1 MSNPNCCPSKTPR
14 ELGYS
19 MPPEWC
25 KHEAIWLAWPH
36 DPTTFISG
44 VEKVEETFLRIIKL
58 IHKDEYVN
66 LFVKDANMKKKI
78 TGLFEKRK
86 IDLKKIRFFEFD
98 YADVWF
104 RDYGPIFVMNQEQKL
119 AMVRWIFNSWGEKYE
134 ELLKDAQIPQVINDS
149 MRLNCFEPGIVL
161 EGGSI
166 DVNGKGT
173 LLTTEQCLLNK
184 NRNAQLGKEK
194 IEKYL
199 KDYLGVTKIIWLKC
213 GIVGDDTDGH
223 IDDLARFVNPTT
235 VVCAFEEANDENA
248 EVLRKNYEILC
259 QSTDQDGKKLNII
272 KLPMPGNIEC
282 NKKRLPAS
290 YTNFYIGN
298 KTVLVPTFESKNDKL
313 AVSTLRKLFP
323 TRKVVGIDC
332 VDLICGFGAIHCIS
346 QQQPSAPDSS
356 N

>member
-1 MSNPNCCPSKTPR
+1 MTNVDCFSDKSPR
-14 ELGYS
+14 ELGYC
-19 MPPEWC
+19 MPAEWS

-36 DPTTFISG
+36 DPSTFTTGI
-44 VEKVEETFLRIIKL
+44 EKVEETFLQIIEL
-58 IHKDEYVN
+58 IHKEEYVN
-66 LFVKDANMKKKI
+66 LFVRNAEMKQKI
-78 TGLFEKRK
+78 IGLFKKRN
-86 IDLKKIRFFEFD
+86 IDLKKIRFFEFN

-104 RDYGPIFVMNQEQKL
+104 RDYGPIFVMNREQKL

-134 ELLKDAQIPQVINDS
+134 DLLKDAQIPEVINKV
-149 MRLNCFEPGIVL
+149 MRLDCFDPGIVL

-199 KDYLGVTKIIWLKC
+199 QDYLGVSHIIWLKR
-213 GIVGDDTDGH
+213 GIAGDDTDGH
-223 IDDLARFVNPTT
+223 VDDLARFVNPTT
-235 VVCAFEEANDENA
+235 VVCAYDESDNENA
-248 EVLRKNYEILC
+248 EALRNNYEILSK
-259 QSTDQDGKKLNII
+259 STDQDRKKLKIV

-298 KTVLVPTFESKNDKL
+298 KTVLVPTFDSKNDEVALSILK
-313 AVSTLRKLFP
+313 KLFP
-323 TRKVVGIDC
+323 KRKVVGVDC

-346 QQQPSAPDSS
+346 QQQPSRKSS
-356 N
+356 SG